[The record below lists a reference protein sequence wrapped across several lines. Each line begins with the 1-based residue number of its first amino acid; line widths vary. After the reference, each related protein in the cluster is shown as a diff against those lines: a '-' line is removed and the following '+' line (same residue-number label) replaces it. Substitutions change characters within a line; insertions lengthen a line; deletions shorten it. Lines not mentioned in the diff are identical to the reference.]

1 MKNIKY
7 FKIKI
12 IKFNLIHVHSLDCQM
27 IDKQLYKFTL
37 CLSKILETCEQLIWK
52 KKKGLNYKTNWE
64 SYRSHSASMVMC
76 MWKILNF
83 ENEILIRSGLINKS
97 Q

>member
-27 IDKQLYKFTL
+27 IDKQLYKLTL
-37 CLSKILETCEQLIWK
+37 CLSKILETCEQFI
-52 KKKGLNYKTNWE
+52 
-64 SYRSHSASMVMC
+64 
-76 MWKILNF
+76 
-83 ENEILIRSGLINKS
+83 
-97 Q
+97 